1 MPSVK
6 AKKSKKRARS
16 AKPKA
21 KAAKAAP
28 HPAEVALAYLVKRT
42 PRGSEVLA
50 RVLGKSPRGV
60 ELLLKSCDGAEGAPP
75 AARAVKARVAR
86 LQEVLGEALRGQ
98 LSLDEAVWQPVKL
111 VTLPQSEPVSAV
123 PAAESDHGDLR
134 EDLERALVSSLT
146 KPM

>member
-6 AKKSKKRARS
+6 AKRSKKRARS

-42 PRGSEVLA
+42 PRASEVLA

-60 ELLLKSCDGAEGAPP
+60 ALFLKSCDGAEGATP
-75 AARAVKARVAR
+75 AARAVKTRMAR

-111 VTLPQSEPVSAV
+111 VPLPQSEPVSAD
-123 PAAESDHGDLR
+123 PAA
-134 EDLERALVSSLT
+134 
-146 KPM
+146 